1 MKKILIAT
9 LFFSAFYELT
19 SQACLPGGVSF
30 DAQSQIDNFAANYP
44 GCTIIQGDLIIYD
57 SQDITN
63 LNGLSQ
69 IIGIEGS
76 LTIQFNSNLSNFSG
90 MNNLAYIGTDL
101 RVQYNDGL
109 TNFVGIDNLNSIGNY
124 LKINNNSALENL
136 SGLNNLNSIANY
148 LTISDNPLLSD
159 ISDLANTDVSELI
172 QLYVGNCPNLS
183 ICSII
188 SICELLDINP
198 AVAAF
203 ENNDMGCDSRPEVVA
218 QCLAALPIDLIN
230 FQVEAENDHALLFW
244 QTASE
249 SANQGFEVQRSLD
262 TKTWSSLT
270 FIPGKGTSN
279 SINDYQFADYRP
291 FYGLNYY
298 RLKQIDFDGIY
309 DYSKICSIDFGG
321 KHLIQMYPNPVNEVV
336 RFTGIKKG
344 TFKIYDSYGKL
355 IEANNFQRNGID
367 ASKLIPGVY
376 YIIIGSSQQLT
387 KFKFI
392 KI

>member
-1 MKKILIAT
+1 MKKILLAT
-9 LFFSAFYELT
+9 LFFAAFYDLT
-19 SQACLPGGVSF
+19 SQACLPGGVVF
-30 DAQSQIDNFAANYP
+30 ETQSQIDNFPANYP
-44 GCTIIQGDLIIYD
+44 GCSIIQGDLSISD
-57 SQDITN
+57 GQDILN

-76 LTIQFNSNLSNFSG
+76 LTVQFNTNLSNLSG
-90 MNNLAYIGTDL
+90 LNNLTYIGLDL
-101 RVQYNDGL
+101 RVQYNDAL
-109 TNFVGIDNLNSIGNY
+109 TNFIGINNLNSIGNY
-124 LKINNNSALENL
+124 LKINNNPILVNL
-136 SGLNNLNSIANY
+136 NGLNNLSSIVNY

-159 ISDLANTDVSELI
+159 ISDLANADITNLI

-183 ICSII
+183 TCNIQ
-188 SICELLDINP
+188 SICDLLDSHAN
-198 AVAAF
+198 ATAF

-218 QCLAALPIDLIN
+218 QCLAVLPIDLIN
-230 FQVEAENDHALLFW
+230 FQVEAENDHTLLIW

-249 SANQGFEVQRSLD
+249 SANQGFDVQRSLD
-262 TKTWSSLT
+262 TKTWVSLT

-279 SINDYQFADYRP
+279 AVNDYQFADYHP

-309 DYSKICSIDFGG
+309 DYSKIRSIDFSEN
-321 KHLIQMYPNPVNEVV
+321 HLIQMYPNPVNEVV
-336 RFTGIKKG
+336 RFTGIKNG
-344 TFKIYDSYGKL
+344 TFKIFDSYGKL

-367 ASKLIPGVY
+367 ASNLNPGVY
-376 YIIIGSSQQLT
+376 YIIVGSSQQLT